1 MGLRI
6 GFVIVASI
14 IGLVAGELNGRM
26 WLGLLLALCASAAAI
41 NLEIMIGRL
50 SVWAFIGS
58 TAGLALGS
66 LAAWL
71 VGFPLA
77 AIPETDSLYLDV
89 ILYLLFGYSGLA
101 IGLARG
107 RDFSL
112 SRYIRLLTGR
122 TGPVGEMF
130 KIVDTSA
137 LIDGRIADVCET
149 GFIEGPFVVPRF
161 VLHELQLVADS
172 PDPVRRARGRRGL
185 DVLQRIRNMAGIDVR
200 IAAVDYPGINGVDD
214 KLVALAKSMH
224 GKVLTNDFNLGKVC
238 EVQNVPALNV
248 NVLANAL
255 RPVMIPGETMRVAIV
270 KEGKEP
276 GQGVAYLDDGTM
288 VVVENGRE
296 LMGRTVDVSVT
307 SVIQTAAGRMIF
319 AKLGVD
325 YFGAL

>member
-77 AIPETDSLYLDV
+77 AIPETDSLYLDI

-107 RDFSL
+107 RNFSL
-112 SRYIRLLTGR
+112 SRYVRLLTGR
-122 TGPVGEMF
+122 TGAGVEML
-130 KIVDTSA
+130 KIVDSSS

-149 GFIEGPFVVPRF
+149 GFIDGPFVVPRF

-172 PDPVRRARGRRGL
+172 FDPLRRARGRHGL
-185 DVLQRIRNMAGIDVR
+185 DILQRMRNLAGIDVR
-200 IAAVDYPGINGVDD
+200 IAEEDYPGITGVDN

-238 EVQNVPALNV
+238 EVQDVPVLNV

-255 RPVMIPGETMRVAIV
+255 RPATIQGETMRVAIV
-270 KEGKEP
+270 KEGREAA
-276 GQGVAYLDDGTM
+276 QGVAYMDDGTM

-296 LMGRTVDVSVT
+296 RMGRTVDVSVT

-319 AKLGVD
+319 AKLRD
-325 YFGAL
+325 